1 MTEEACQTQSQKG
14 TFEQDPVEEV
24 VENKKI
30 NMERGLLASDLNT
43 DGDMRVTPE
52 PGGPAPGLLSGAE
65 ATAMG
70 RGEEQAGDGPVDMHT
85 SHSDMKSEKRAPSPD
100 VIVIVFSDNEQP

>member
-1 MTEEACQTQSQKG
+1 MPSLNVLFSPYPKFRMTEEACRTRSQKRAL
-14 TFEQDPVEEV
+14 EQDPAEED

-30 NMERGLLASDLNT
+30 KMERGLLASDLNT

-65 ATAMG
+65 AMAMG
-70 RGEEQAGDGPVDMHT
+70 RGEEQAGDGPVDMRT
-85 SHSDMKSEKRAPSPD
+85 SHR
-100 VIVIVFSDNEQP
+100 